1 MSIYR
6 QGVFGTPINLEI
18 YYLPTIYFRKETN
31 KMNNDK
37 LKKTAS
43 DSVSFVYIFKAMELI
58 RNNKKLLKYSLIQ
71 IIISTLIFITSFYFV
86 VTEGYTLY
94 YSWLGEWILDSAA
107 WYLIASYYVLIVP
120 FYLILLII
128 SFYAIMLTT
137 QIFIAPFNTML
148 SVKVEE
154 IYTGNKFVDELPFMK
169 QLQRDVLY
177 ELRKVFF
184 FLILIIIPLPIL
196 LIPVVGQVTY
206 TVIASLVLMYT
217 LTFDFVDY
225 PMERDKLELRDR
237 INLVYKHKAIWLGYG
252 GSVFLLFM
260 IPLLNIALWP
270 VLITSGTLLYID
282 KLKVS
287 RD

>member
-1 MSIYR
+1 
-6 QGVFGTPINLEI
+6 
-18 YYLPTIYFRKETN
+18 
-31 KMNNDK
+31 MNNDK

-154 IYTGNKFVDELPFMK
+154 IYTGNKFVDELPFM
-169 QLQRDVLY
+169 
-177 ELRKVFF
+177 
-184 FLILIIIPLPIL
+184 
-196 LIPVVGQVTY
+196 IPVVGQVTY

>member
-1 MSIYR
+1 
-6 QGVFGTPINLEI
+6 
-18 YYLPTIYFRKETN
+18 
-31 KMNNDK
+31 MNNDK

-43 DSVSFVYIFKAMELI
+43 DSISFVYIFKAIELI
-58 RNNKKLLKYSLIQ
+58 RGNKKLLKYSLIQ
-71 IIISTLIFITSFYFV
+71 LSISVLVFITSFYFV
-86 VTEGYTLY
+86 ITEGYTLY
-94 YSWLGEWILDSAA
+94 YGWLGEWILDSAS
-107 WYLIASYYVLIVP
+107 WYLIASYYILIVP
-120 FYLILLII
+120 FYLVLII
-128 SFYAIMLTT
+128 VSFYAIMLTT

-148 SVKVEE
+148 SAKVEE
-154 IYTGNKFVDELPFMK
+154 IYTGKKFIDELPFLK
-169 QLQRDVLY
+169 QLKRDVLY

-196 LIPVVGQVTY
+196 LIPVVGQITY
-206 TVIASLVLMYT
+206 TVIAVLVLMYT

-225 PMERDKLELRDR
+225 PMERDKLKLMDR
-237 INLVYKHKAIWLGYG
+237 IRLVYNHKAIWIGYG

-282 KLKVS
+282 KLKKI